1 VFHMSAL
8 PHWVREPPDD
18 EDGWAPVE
26 PEAPKPQPR
35 KHYTRTDDGNALKLI
50 DTHHHHVRYCPEA
63 ASWLHWTGYR
73 WEWDTAGNIHE
84 HARQIARDLPIRSGD
99 EGKTDRA
106 HQKKSLSNNGLKG
119 MVSVARTDP
128 RTIVTPSQLDAR
140 PYELNTPKGIV
151 NLRTGK
157 LMPPNPAALHSRT
170 TPVAPHS
177 GPAPRW
183 EKFLS
188 DTFAGQPEMTIYIQR
203 LLGLSIIGEHLEQIL
218 PFPFGSGANGKSTL
232 MDVVQGVIGSGRDGY
247 SIPAPSE
254 LLLTSS
260 QQGHPTELARLSGAR
275 LVVASELEDGQ
286 RFAESRIKQLT
297 GGDRIAARFMGKDFF
312 DFVPTH
318 TIWLHANH
326 QPKVS
331 TGGPALWR
339 RMRLLPFVH
348 VVPESERVV
357 GLEHQL
363 IAQEGAQILAW
374 IIQGCVDYLNDGLAE
389 PDSVKQATKAYEM
402 DQDTVA
408 RFVEECCALGART
421 AQGFSI
427 RVPELRS
434 EYEQWCKQEGESPVS
449 SKALTMALTNRY
461 DVGSERSM
469 SSRYYSGIRLTDVSS
484 DVSSEPPPDEQFEPD
499 WGQK

>member
-1 VFHMSAL
+1 MTAE
-8 PHWVREPPDD
+8 PHWVREPPEDD
-18 EDGWAPVE
+18 EGWAPVE
-26 PEAPKPQPR
+26 PAAPKQPPR
-35 KHYTRTDDGNALKLI
+35 RNYANTDDSNALRLV
-50 DTHHHHVRYCPEA
+50 DTHNHHVRYCPEA

-73 WEWDTAGNIHE
+73 WEWDTAGHIHE
-84 HARQIARDLPIRSGD
+84 HARQIGRELPIRTGD
-99 EGKTDRA
+99 AEIEKADRA
-106 HQKKSLSNNGLKG
+106 HKKRSLSNNGLKG

-128 RTIVTPSQLDAR
+128 RIIVTPSELDAR

-151 NLRTGK
+151 NLRTGE
-157 LMPPNPAALHSRT
+157 LMPPDPAALHSRT
-170 TPVAPHS
+170 TPIAPHADH
-177 GPAPRW
+177 APRW
-183 EKFLS
+183 AKFLA
-188 DTFAGQPEMTIYIQR
+188 DTFAGQPEMTTYVQR
-203 LLGLSIIGEHLEQIL
+203 LLGLSLIGEHLEQIL

-254 LLLTSS
+254 LLLATS

-312 DFVPTH
+312 DFIPTH

-339 RMRLLPFVH
+339 RMKLLPFVH
-348 VVPESERVV
+348 VVPESDRVK

-363 IAQEGAQILAW
+363 IREEGPAILAW
-374 IIQGCVDYLNDGLAE
+374 LIQGCVDYLRDGLAE
-389 PDSVKQATKAYEM
+389 PGSVSAATKAYEK

-408 RFVEECCALGART
+408 RFVEECCARGSRT
-421 AQGFSI
+421 AQGMSV

-434 EYEQWCKQEGESPVS
+434 EYERWCKQEGETPVS
-449 SKALTMALTNRY
+449 PKALTMALTSRY
-461 DVGSERSM
+461 DVGSERSRD
-469 SSRYYSGIRLTDVSS
+469 SRYYSGIRLTEVSREPS
-484 DVSSEPPPDEQFEPD
+484 QDPPPDDQFEAD
-499 WGQK
+499 WGNK